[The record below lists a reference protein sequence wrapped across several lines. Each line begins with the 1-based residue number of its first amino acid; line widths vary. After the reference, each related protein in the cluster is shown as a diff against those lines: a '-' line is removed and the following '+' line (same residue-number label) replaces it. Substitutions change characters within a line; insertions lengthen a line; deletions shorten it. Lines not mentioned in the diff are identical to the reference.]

1 MASQPICFVCKSSEA
16 QLGCRCNGEI
26 VLLGECCALDHYKDT
41 RRHHQSLSLYFA
53 LELLTDRNREMQYLD
68 HSISCNDIQMQLL
81 GYKASLSKFR
91 QEVKDFKQEAKEA
104 IEKVSDDILC
114 KLDSVEEDIQLQI
127 GKINT
132 HLNTLDDT
140 GYQIIKKFKGSG
152 LEGLLKFCPSV
163 FVIYQKE
170 MLEAIKQVIHIGK
183 APGQGWNKGLKHLT
197 KQLESKINTISN
209 LEKDLTKLKRE
220 VSELKLSLK
229 SVKSEAE
236 ERKKLNENLEAQLAS
251 YKEQYERLAEE
262 ACVYESNIASLTA
275 ENTSLKAQLDNNH
288 FSLMQSDAM
297 IAKLEV
303 EIQHYQNILGSD
315 LKSGEKMETQASSVI
330 YPYEDSHFSI
340 RDFSHTPDI
349 TLERGLDAEL
359 DALLTSDKDVEI
371 RNLKR
376 MLAAKNEE
384 TARMNKVLDKLR
396 SDSERFRRVSKEYY
410 NLENMSL
417 LSPALRQTHY
427 SKYSNNRYIYKP
439 GGIYLYQFDTYSKKT
454 AVFNLASDV
463 ERSFNTTSTC
473 LLKNGDVF
481 IAGFFNP
488 VSSDVYLFNVE
499 TLKCM
504 KLPSMSI
511 GRYGIS
517 LYYHKDSVYAFGGKD
532 NSSMLSTAEKY
543 SLNKKAWSFLPNMQ
557 HARCS
562 AFSVGTES
570 KIYVIAGGVASIE
583 VFDILKEEFVLAK
596 IQLSS
601 LLSVGWVYDEKI
613 YILEDDSY
621 KILGLDLSL
630 IDEKQTSWKQPN
642 ISINNTVLHNNS
654 FIFFNYKSMNIE
666 KFRISSEEDTFKPI
680 TQASNSFSFIPDYIY
695 LPKPNTRILSQF
707 DLHTKNLNK
716 IDLSSQIDRNF
727 NSTSTCL
734 LSNGSLIIT
743 GFSSPISGDAYL
755 FKPGDNSVIK
765 LPSMMQPRCLV
776 ALICVGEYVYAFG
789 GETESG
795 MTRAAERLNIA
806 KSAWEALPDMNQ
818 DRSSS
823 VCINVDDRIYLIAGG
838 VTSIEEFSLISLNFT
853 LTSKVV
859 ESLDVIGF
867 MKGEEIYILEEKG
880 IKVFDKNLNVV
891 KKVEDAWDLSGYCIN
906 NCVVRQD
913 CAVFYNVGISNIEKF
928 CFENMRRKIVII
940 TK

>member
-1 MASQPICFVCKSSEA
+1 MASKPICFVCKSSEA

-53 LELLTDRNREMQYLD
+53 LELLTDRNRELQYLD
-68 HSISCNDIQMQLL
+68 HSISCNDIQMQLI
-81 GYKASLSKFR
+81 GYKASMSKFR
-91 QEVKDFKQEAKEA
+91 EEVKDFQGEAKVA
-104 IEKVSDDILC
+104 IDKVSDDILC
-114 KLDSVEEDIQLQI
+114 KLNSIDEDIQQQI
-127 GKINT
+127 SKINT
-132 HLNTLDDT
+132 HLNTLDDA
-140 GYQIIKKFKGSG
+140 GYQVIKKFKGSG

-170 MLEAIKQVIHIGK
+170 MLEAIKQVIHVGR

-197 KQLESKINTISN
+197 KQLNNKISTISN

-229 SVKSEAE
+229 NVKSEVE
-236 ERKKLNENLEAQLAS
+236 ERKKLSENLEAQLAS
-251 YKEQYERLAEE
+251 SKEQCERLAEE
-262 ACVYESNIASLTA
+262 AQAYELKISSLTA
-275 ENTSLKAQLDNNH
+275 ENSSFKAQLDNNH

-297 IAKLEV
+297 VAKLEV
-303 EIQHYQNILGSD
+303 EIQHYQHVLGSD
-315 LKSGEKMETQASSVI
+315 IKSGERAETQASSVI
-330 YPYEDSHFSI
+330 YPYEESI
-340 RDFSHTPDI
+340 HSFRDFSHTPDI
-349 TLERGLDAEL
+349 TTDRGLDAEL
-359 DALLTSDKDVEI
+359 DALMTSDKDAEI
-371 RNLKR
+371 RNLK
-376 MLAAKNEE
+376 MLLAVKNEE
-384 TARMNKVLDKLR
+384 SARMNKVLDKLR
-396 SDSERFRRVSKEYY
+396 SESERFRQVSKEYY
-410 NLENMSL
+410 NLENMTL

-488 VSSDVYLFNVE
+488 VSSDAYLFNVE
-499 TLKCM
+499 LLKCM

-517 LYYHKDSVYAFGGKD
+517 LYYHKDNVYAFGGKD

-543 SLNKKAWSFLPNMQ
+543 NLNQKAWSFLPNMQ

-562 AFSVGTES
+562 AFSVGTET
-570 KIYVIAGGVASIE
+570 KIYIIAGGVRSIE

-596 IQLSS
+596 LQLSS
-601 LLSVGWVYDEKI
+601 LLAVSWVHDEKV

-630 IDEKQTSWKQPN
+630 IDERQNDWKQPN
-642 ISINNTVLHNNS
+642 ISINNTVLHNNN

-666 KFRISSEEDTFKPI
+666 KFRISSEEDPLKPI
-680 TQASNSFSFIPDYIY
+680 TQASNSFSFIPDHVYF
-695 LPKPNTRILSQF
+695 PKPNTRILSRF

-734 LSNGSLIIT
+734 LSNGSLLIT
-743 GFSSPISGDAYL
+743 GFSSPITGDTYL
-755 FKPGDNSVIK
+755 FKPEDNSVIK

-776 ALICVGEYVYAFG
+776 ALICIGEYVYAFG

-806 KSAWEALPDMNQ
+806 KSAWEPLPDMNQ

-853 LTSKVV
+853 LTTKLV
-859 ESLDVIGF
+859 ESMDVIGF
-867 MKGEEIYILEEKG
+867 MRGEEIYILEEKG

-891 KKVEDAWDLSGYCIN
+891 KKVQDAWNLSGYCIN

-928 CFENMRRKIVII
+928 FFDNLRRKIVII